1 MATLLEECIEAL
13 GAEIEILE
21 TNQGKI
27 IVKSFGNVFPITS
40 WGRVDWSNIQNYGD
54 LYNEDEIRLYLQNC
68 FGTYSQTVYIIWDN
82 ARVPI
87 IKTNLHQVLNVI
99 DDVTAVSFDTWI
111 YSPDVGYVIEYHHDG
126 DIRIGDVKNI
136 INK

>member
-13 GAEIEILE
+13 DAEIEILE

>member
-13 GAEIEILE
+13 GEDIEILE
-21 TNQGKI
+21 NTQGKMV
-27 IVKSFGNVFPITS
+27 VKVLKMHSYYTM
-40 WGRVDWSNIQNYGD
+40 GRVDWSNIENYGD
-54 LYNEDEIRLYLQNC
+54 LYNEDEIKLYLQNC

-82 ARVPI
+82 ARVPV

-99 DDVTAVSFDTWI
+99 YDVTAVSFDTWI
-111 YSPDVGYVIEYHHDG
+111 YSPDMGFVIEYHHDG

-136 INK
+136 IK

>member
-13 GAEIEILE
+13 GEDIEILE
-21 TNQGKI
+21 NTQGKMV
-27 IVKSFGNVFPITS
+27 VKSFENAFPITQ
-40 WGRVDWSNIQNYGD
+40 WGRVDWSNIENYGD
-54 LYNEDEIRLYLQNC
+54 LYNEDEIKLYLQNC

-82 ARVPI
+82 ARVPV

-99 DDVTAVSFDTWI
+99 YDVTAVSFDTWI
-111 YSPDVGYVIEYHHDG
+111 YSPDMGFVIEYHHDG

-136 INK
+136 IK

>member
-13 GAEIEILE
+13 GEYIEISDN
-21 TNQGKI
+21 NQGKM
-27 IVKSFGNVFPITS
+27 IVKSFGNTFPITS

-54 LYNEDEIRLYLQNC
+54 LYNEDEIKLYLQNC

-87 IKTNLHQVLNVI
+87 IKTNLHQVLKVI
-99 DDVTAVSFDTWI
+99 DDVTAVSFETWI
-111 YSPDVGYVIEYHHDG
+111 YSPDMGYVIEYHHDG
-126 DIRIGDVKNI
+126 EIRIGDVKNI
-136 INK
+136 IK

>member
-13 GAEIEILE
+13 CEEIEILE
-21 TNQGKI
+21 TNQGKM
-27 IVKSFGNVFPITS
+27 IVKNFGNAFPITS

-54 LYNEDEIRLYLQNC
+54 LYNEDEIKVYLQNC

-87 IKTNLHQVLNVI
+87 IKTNLHQVLKVI

-111 YSPDVGYVIEYHHDG
+111 YSPDIGYVIEYHHDG
-126 DIRIGDVKNI
+126 DIRIGNVKDI
-136 INK
+136 IK

>member
-13 GAEIEILE
+13 GEDIEILE
-21 TNQGKI
+21 NTQGKMV
-27 IVKSFGNVFPITS
+27 VKVLKMHSLLHNGESRF
-40 WGRVDWSNIQNYGD
+40 NIENYGD
-54 LYNEDEIRLYLQNC
+54 LYNEDEIKLYLQNC

-82 ARVPI
+82 ARVPV

-99 DDVTAVSFDTWI
+99 YDVTAVSFDTWI
-111 YSPDVGYVIEYHHDG
+111 YSPDMGFVIEYHHDG

-136 INK
+136 IK